1 MKLNKDQKQK
11 IRDNF
16 KDTPN
21 LIDLTR
27 IVFEDDSLDGRSKE
41 GRAVKKFLA
50 EQSLDYKTT
59 KWDKVEDIELTDSQI
74 EFTKQQAKNGLSAFQ
89 ISEMLWPEISVKR
102 FSKQHVAVLDF
113 LREYEPAYVHDSESA
128 VNRIYAA
135 PKLIS
140 TGITKVN
147 EFCHIELQEEKL
159 SHDEK
164 NCIES
169 LLRSLSAPRFIQV
182 ISNYSSMKDRELF
195 EAEFIRAT
203 WDKPDLTS
211 DEINLYINVCVDY
224 INLKNISSHIE
235 KLNTMFNEVE
245 DQQDMTV
252 RLAEVL
258 KSKTDEYDKCEKR
271 MESLIKKLNGDR
283 AERLKNKNKENATI
297 LSLVKNF
304 QVEDER
310 RRMVELAEMQK
321 KLVDEEVTR
330 LDNMESWKARILGI
344 SKHDAT

>member
-128 VNRIYAA
+128 VNRVYAA

-140 TGITKVN
+140 TGITKIN